1 MTPNEIFKA
10 NFHNPKL
17 RKDFK
22 DLSGLDAES
31 NPAAY
36 IAFINS
42 LWASLNDTEDRPE
55 SQKTKRTHI
64 I

>member
-42 LWASLNDTEDRPE
+42 VKLDMVE
-55 SQKTKRTHI
+55 KHI
-64 I
+64 AELSNAIAQLRR